1 MAVNIKLKAALKAQK
16 EARAA
21 AASTEKVLA
30 RVQKQLTK
38 DNAAV
43 VAAEEKVAKL
53 SATE

>member
-21 AASTEKVLA
+21 AAGTEKVLA
-30 RVQKQLTK
+30 RVNKQLTK
-38 DNAAV
+38 EKAAI
-43 VAAEEKVAKL
+43 AAADEKVAKL